1 MSGENGDRA
10 ARLRM
15 GITDAAELLADV
27 AWVPRS
33 PTYRRQVHETGFPLL
48 DEVLGGGLRSHE
60 LTLVTGRP
68 GVGKT
73 VLLLQMARHLA
84 RAGRTVVLASY
95 EHEPMDLLWRLLV
108 SELADE
114 HTHGDPSELRLRLRQ
129 AATVGDPALE
139 ELSREHPEVAAACLR
154 VSSYGSR
161 LRIMSASAAA
171 GLPALASA
179 VATQTDVL
187 FVDYLQKIPAVA
199 DHGARVALVAE
210 GLKSLALDR
219 GVSIVAAAAADR
231 RGLTAPRLRLHHL
244 EGSTIL
250 AYESDVIL
258 TLADKVDVVSRVHL
272 SYDTLAAARFQDS
285 IVCTVEKNRSGPAP
299 VDLEFVKDL
308 ANFRFDPRCIYVP
321 ERLVDERVVVE

>member
-1 MSGENGDRA
+1 VSADGEDRA
-10 ARLRM
+10 TRLRTA
-15 GITDAAELLADV
+15 ITDAAELLEDV
-27 AWVPRS
+27 AWAPRG
-33 PTYRRQVHETGFPLL
+33 PTHRREVHPTGFSLL
-48 DEVLGGGLRSHE
+48 DDVLGGGLRSHE

-84 RAGRTVVLASY
+84 SAGRTVVLASY
-95 EHEPMDLLWRLLV
+95 EHEPMELLWRLLV
-108 SELADE
+108 AELADE

-129 AATVGDPALE
+129 AATVGEPSLE
-139 ELSREHPEVAAACLR
+139 ELSREHPEVAAACFR
-154 VSSYGSR
+154 VSTYGAR

-171 GLPALASA
+171 GMPALAAA
-179 VATQTDVL
+179 VATQADVL

-199 DHGARVALVAE
+199 DHGDRTALVAE

-219 GVSIVAAAAADR
+219 AVSIVAAAAADR
-231 RGLTAPRLRLHHL
+231 RGLMAPRLRLHHL
-244 EGSTIL
+244 AGSTML

-272 SYDTLAAARFQDS
+272 SYDTLAAARFHDS

-299 VDLEFVKDL
+299 VDIEFVKDL
-308 ANFRFDPRCIYVP
+308 ANFRFDRRGNYVP
-321 ERLVDERVVVE
+321 ERLVDERVVVD